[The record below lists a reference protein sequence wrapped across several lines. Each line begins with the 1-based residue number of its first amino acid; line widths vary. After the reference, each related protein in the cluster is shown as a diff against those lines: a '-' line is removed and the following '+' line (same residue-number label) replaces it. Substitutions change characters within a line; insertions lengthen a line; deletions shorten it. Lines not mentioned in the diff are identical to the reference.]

1 MNGRWP
7 LLYLFSTAANKTN
20 PIPHHR
26 YSRGTVSISSSYSP
40 LLQLRLLNRDPDLL
54 RSRRAVLSVD
64 PVRECLAF

>member
-1 MNGRWP
+1 MNGRWS
-7 LLYLFSTAANKTN
+7 LLYFLSTAANKTN

-26 YSRGTVSISSSYSP
+26 YSRGTVSISSSYP
-40 LLQLRLLNRDPDLL
+40 PLQLRLLNRDPDLL